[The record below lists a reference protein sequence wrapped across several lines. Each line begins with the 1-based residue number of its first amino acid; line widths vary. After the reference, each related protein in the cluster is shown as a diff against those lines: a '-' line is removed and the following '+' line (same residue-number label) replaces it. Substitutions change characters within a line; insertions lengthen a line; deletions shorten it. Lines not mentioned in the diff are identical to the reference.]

1 MDLREFLQREF
12 KRRQSRNPR
21 YSLRAFARHL
31 DCDHSTL
38 SQWIRGVR
46 PISGESVDHVCHRLG
61 ISGMDRRRI
70 CELTDADLLVLE
82 TARSGASRTSP
93 ALADELGMT
102 VDEVNLSLTRLMR
115 LHALRM
121 EGSHWC
127 IVEGEIA

>member
-1 MDLREFLQREF
+1 MDLREFLQREL
-12 KRRQSRNPR
+12 KRRTRRNPR

-38 SQWIRGVR
+38 SQWIRGIR
-46 PISGESVDHVCHRLG
+46 PISGESVDHLCRRLG

-93 ALADELGMT
+93 ALAEDLGMT

-121 EGSHWC
+121 EGRHWC